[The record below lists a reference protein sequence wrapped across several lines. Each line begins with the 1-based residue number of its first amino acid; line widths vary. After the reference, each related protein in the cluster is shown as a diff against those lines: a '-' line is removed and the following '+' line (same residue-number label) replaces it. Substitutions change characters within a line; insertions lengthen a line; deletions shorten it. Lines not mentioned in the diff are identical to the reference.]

1 MCHISITFCS
11 MSLGVAWIYCH
22 SISEWVAQVCIGA
35 QLHWHSIPHPAP
47 HALGSLCPFSLSR
60 KCASTFQK
68 LSLRSNHTPTFR
80 SSKLDT
86 HVKISTNLGKKC
98 GLRYNVSSTWRVRS
112 WDPHRHPHLS
122 LLYTSTNPTDF
133 LSGSSCRKR
142 LSRCPKAFRLCE
154 YAQDVHSCP
163 MALRLCC
170 TPPTPHP
177 TSRPLHSLQR
187 QLRQFNSGQKQGPLI

>member
-1 MCHISITFCS
+1 
-11 MSLGVAWIYCH
+11 MSYLNHLLFHVLGGCLNLLPLY
-22 SISEWVAQVCIGA
+22 ISEWVAQVCIGA

-170 TPPTPHP
+170 TPPPPTPP
-177 TSRPLHSLQR
+177 PAPSTPFNASWGNSTQAKSRDL
-187 QLRQFNSGQKQGPLI
+187 

>member
-1 MCHISITFCS
+1 M
-11 MSLGVAWIYCH
+11 AH
-22 SISEWVAQVCIGA
+22 SYTDTPS
-35 QLHWHSIPHPAP
+35 PHPAP

-68 LSLRSNHTPTFR
+68 PSLRSNHTPTLR

-86 HVKISTNLGKKC
+86 NVKISTNLGKKC

-112 WDPHRHPHLS
+112 WDPHRHPHLP

-170 TPPTPHP
+170 TPHPPPHLPPPPLPSTPAEAI
-177 TSRPLHSLQR
+177 
-187 QLRQFNSGQKQGPLI
+187 QLRPKAGTFNLTECSRHLNYLTAVLVQGGGHRG

>member
-1 MCHISITFCS
+1 M
-11 MSLGVAWIYCH
+11 AH
-22 SISEWVAQVCIGA
+22 SYTDTPS
-35 QLHWHSIPHPAP
+35 PHPVP

-68 LSLRSNHTPTFR
+68 PSLRSNHTPTLR

-86 HVKISTNLGKKC
+86 NVKISTNLGKKC

-112 WDPHRHPHLS
+112 WDPHRHPHLP

-170 TPPTPHP
+170 TPPPHP
-177 TSRPLHSLQR
+177 PPPPLPSTPAEAI
-187 QLRQFNSGQKQGPLI
+187 QLRPKAGTFNLTECSRHLNYLTAVLVQGGGHRG